1 MPLYNGDA
9 VDEDAA
15 FDVVRLHSD
24 PGEHHVSDALLYVKA
39 DADAS
44 VAAGIW
50 AQPVGYLPHQGDYD
64 WDPETPENAEV
75 IRRIRAG
82 TCEVRYGR
90 SYPGT
95 PEHEIF
101 HFDWLLATLTPFG
114 HGRIDQFFEKL
125 AERGRWEPGPPARF
139 YFPGVLADQS
149 NPKTTTRFKRIDQAD
164 YSSPVSARYDGDEA
178 AFLQALEAEGWVE
191 YLPPGGDRLYRQV
204 VTYGTRPD
212 GTPFTLSAMPEDIR
226 WAFAAHRDRIRAAAR
241 GFARWHNALP
251 GSSFDQD
258 ALMMRLWWRTWIG
271 YAWGLL
277 DRDAYRTIFVKPA
290 SQDENPT
297 DPSRQITGNL
307 DTANWIIG
315 HLEEWVE
322 RGVEGMRPLIS
333 ENVRTLL
340 GNRVLFKIMSPGGQI
355 GERLATPVG
364 SDDWVSYQTTYDDA
378 LGHNVDVVASAGQT
392 VVSGDTVQLSPT
404 VRVLNPVGPTTYAW
418 SRVSGDGGSL
428 DDEAIENP
436 TFTAP
441 VLEPHE
447 VDAVIVW
454 RLEACND
461 GLCDSGDETV
471 TVLPPIRLVAD
482 NLAPSVQAGQI
493 ANMQITREGGTS
505 PFTWSVDAAAAP
517 DWVTVLETGVVKLAP
532 GADVAAGTHVV
543 TITVTDSRDVTAEVE
558 LTITVTAA
566 P

>member
-1 MPLYNGDA
+1 MATWN
-9 VDEDAA
+9 VN
-15 FDVVRLHSD
+15 LHRYRRD
-24 PGEHHVSDALLYVKA
+24 
-39 DADAS
+39 
-44 VAAGIW
+44 
-50 AQPVGYLPHQGDYD
+50 
-64 WDPETPENAEV
+64 DPEVQIVRAA
-75 IRRIRAG
+75 IRAG
-82 TCEVRYGR
+82 TCRVTFR
-90 SYPGT
+90 S
-95 PEHEIF
+95 PEYFGSWTILSRDELHTA
-101 HFDWLLATLTPFG
+101 DWLLDLLHPFQ
-114 HGRIDQFFEKL
+114 DDDKDLFFEHL
-125 AERGRWEPGPPARF
+125 TRHLIHTEPESGHPPRF
-139 YFPGVLADQS
+139 QIPGVLVDQS

-164 YSSPVSARYDGDEA
+164 YSSPVSSRYDGDEA
-178 AFLQALEAEGWVE
+178 AFLQALEAEGWLE

-392 VVSGDTVQLSPT
+392 VVSGGTVELDPT
-404 VRVLNPVGPTTYAW
+404 VRILNPMGPTTYAW

-428 DDEAIENP
+428 DDAAIENP

-441 VLEPHE
+441 VLEPHD

-454 RLEACND
+454 RLEVCND
-461 GLCDSGDETV
+461 GLCDSADETI
-471 TVLPPIRLVAD
+471 TVLPPIRLAAD
-482 NLAPSVQAGQI
+482 NLTPSVQAGQI
-493 ANMQITREGGTS
+493 ANMQIAREGGTAPYAWATS
-505 PFTWSVDAAAAP
+505 PETPEWATVTSV
-517 DWVTVLETGVVKLAP
+517 GVVKLAP
-532 GADVAAGTHVV
+532 GVDVIPGEYTAG
-543 TITVTDSRDVTAEVE
+543 ITVTDSRDVTAAIM

-566 P
+566 